1 VAFAATHGNVGYMG
15 LPLTAQLGDPALMP
29 AMVMALLVDILLV
42 IVITILLNLIFG
54 IIIDTFSQY
63 GLTHPYLALHGL
75 ASLRL
80 APPCQ
85 LPTRPPAR
93 PFATCLHRHR
103 LRTEKAEDYM

>member
-1 VAFAATHGNVGYMG
+1 MELKAADDEWWPY
-15 LPLTAQLGDPALMP
+15 LAIYQ
-29 AMVMALLVDILLV
+29 ISYYI

>member
-1 VAFAATHGNVGYMG
+1 ME
-15 LPLTAQLGDPALMP
+15 LKPADDEWWHYL
-29 AMVMALLVDILLV
+29 AIYQISYYI

>member
-1 VAFAATHGNVGYMG
+1 ME
-15 LPLTAQLGDPALMP
+15 LKPADDEWWPYL
-29 AMVMALLVDILLV
+29 AIYQISYYI

-75 ASLRL
+75 ASIRL

>member
-1 VAFAATHGNVGYMG
+1 MELKAADDEWWPY
-15 LPLTAQLGDPALMP
+15 LAIYQ
-29 AMVMALLVDILLV
+29 ISYYI

-103 LRTEKAEDYM
+103 LHTEKAEDYM

>member
-1 VAFAATHGNVGYMG
+1 MELKAADDEWWPY
-15 LPLTAQLGDPALMP
+15 LAIYQ
-29 AMVMALLVDILLV
+29 ISYYI

-103 LRTEKAEDYM
+103 LRTEKAEDFM

>member
-1 VAFAATHGNVGYMG
+1 MELKAADDEWWPY
-15 LPLTAQLGDPALMP
+15 LAIYQ
-29 AMVMALLVDILLV
+29 ISYYI

-80 APPCQ
+80 APPRSASLRLAPPCQ

-93 PFATCLHRHR
+93 PFATCLHRHS

>member
-1 VAFAATHGNVGYMG
+1 ME
-15 LPLTAQLGDPALMP
+15 LKPADDEWWPYL
-29 AMVMALLVDILLV
+29 AIYQISYYI

-63 GLTHPYLALHGL
+63 GLPHPYLALHGL

>member
-1 VAFAATHGNVGYMG
+1 MELKAADDEWWPY
-15 LPLTAQLGDPALMP
+15 LAIYQ
-29 AMVMALLVDILLV
+29 ISYYI

-75 ASLRL
+75 ASIRL

>member
-1 VAFAATHGNVGYMG
+1 MELKAADDEWWPY
-15 LPLTAQLGDPALMP
+15 LAIYQ
-29 AMVMALLVDILLV
+29 ISYYI

-103 LRTEKAEDYM
+103 LRTDKAEDYM

>member
-1 VAFAATHGNVGYMG
+1 MELKAADDEWWPY
-15 LPLTAQLGDPALMP
+15 LAIYQ
-29 AMVMALLVDILLV
+29 ISYYI

-63 GLTHPYLALHGL
+63 ELTHPYLALHGL

>member
-1 VAFAATHGNVGYMG
+1 MELKAADDEWWPY
-15 LPLTAQLGDPALMP
+15 LAIYQ
-29 AMVMALLVDILLV
+29 ISYYI

-93 PFATCLHRHR
+93 PLATCLHRHR

>member
-1 VAFAATHGNVGYMG
+1 ME
-15 LPLTAQLGDPALMP
+15 LKPADDEWWPYL
-29 AMVMALLVDILLV
+29 AIYQISYYI

-93 PFATCLHRHR
+93 PFATCLHRHS

>member
-1 VAFAATHGNVGYMG
+1 ME
-15 LPLTAQLGDPALMP
+15 LKPADDEWWPYL
-29 AMVMALLVDILLV
+29 AIYQISYYI

>member
-1 VAFAATHGNVGYMG
+1 ME
-15 LPLTAQLGDPALMP
+15 LKPADDEWWPYL
-29 AMVMALLVDILLV
+29 AIYQISYYI

-80 APPCQ
+80 ASSPPA
-85 LPTRPPAR
+85 RPPAR
-93 PFATCLHRHR
+93 LPLASTVTGSVPRRPRITCDCLSDH
-103 LRTEKAEDYM
+103 M